1 MGKVMEGNLFYY
13 RFGKHNVG
21 ILIDDHEVG
30 KEIIDA
36 LNKWQGIDEEL

>member
-1 MGKVMEGNLFYY
+1 MEGNLFYY
-13 RFGKHNVG
+13 RLGKHNVG

-30 KEIIDA
+30 IEVIKA